1 MTGSSAAII
10 LQNYIESSTIS
21 ETTQPTL
28 LTVVQVTT
36 AKSNTIPDL
45 SSTYTVSPTMTSFP
59 TTVPDIDS
67 SLLDGSRIISQSNP
81 FLCFYKVTHCVID
94 NYRLCGE
101 GVSIEHHNDRQ

>member
-1 MTGSSAAII
+1 MTGSSATII

-45 SSTYTVSPTMTSFP
+45 SSTYTVSPTMTNLP
-59 TTVPDIDS
+59 TTVSDIDS
-67 SLLDGSRIISQSNP
+67 SMLDGGRIISQSNP
-81 FLCFYKVTHCVID
+81 FLCFYEGTHCVID
-94 NYRLCGE
+94 NYRLCA